1 MYYIC
6 PEILLSFFTSSQSIW
21 FCLYLY
27 SSEGKI
33 VYFLINI
40 KLISNG
46 YYHEIN
52 RSFSELHIHT
62 HTLILTSEALSL

>member
-62 HTLILTSEALSL
+62 LTYSHSYLDI